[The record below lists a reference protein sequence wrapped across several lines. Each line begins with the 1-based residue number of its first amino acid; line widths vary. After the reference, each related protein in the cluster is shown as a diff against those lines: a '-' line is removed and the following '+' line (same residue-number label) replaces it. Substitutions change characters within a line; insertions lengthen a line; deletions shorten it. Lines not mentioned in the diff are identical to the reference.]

1 MDDAW
6 YYRARATLT
15 LQIADQIGDR
25 RAAAELRAQAAEYEA
40 KAAALDAEA
49 SAEGTSTRHSAAR

>member
-15 LQIADQIGDR
+15 LQIADQISDR

-49 SAEGTSTRHSAAR
+49 TDDHAAARQNASR

>member
-15 LQIADQIGDR
+15 LQIADQISDC

-49 SAEGTSTRHSAAR
+49 TDDDAAARQNVSR